1 MLEKENILTKEGQW
15 AYIPALLN
23 EYLPTIIFLLLATF
37 KISKGELTYGG
48 FASLLSLIS
57 GVSLPITYYLR
68 SFTRL
73 KEQFPFIQKMR
84 ELLLDDDSRV
94 EHEIIPDTTNIQN
107 MVVFQNVSFSYDGK
121 NECMNNLSYTVK
133 KGEKIGIVG
142 ASGTGKSTMIKLI
155 MGFYKPDTGEVK
167 TLGEDAFQNQQ
178 KIWEKVAYVDNENF
192 LFEGTIEYNITLKD
206 DKLTGEEKRWYREI
220 CDTLCISDM
229 ENEERDIKQF
239 GRNLSGGQRLR
250 ISLARALYR
259 RAELLVLDEPSSS
272 FDNQTEKLVI
282 ELLKEIDSTV
292 ILTTHRMGLLDIC
305 DRVISLKDGGIQ
317 VIEKVG
323 EEKNE
328 ENIIAYDC

>member
-1 MLEKENILTKEGQW
+1 
-15 AYIPALLN
+15 
-23 EYLPTIIFLLLATF
+23 
-37 KISKGELTYGG
+37 
-48 FASLLSLIS
+48 
-57 GVSLPITYYLR
+57 
-68 SFTRL
+68 
-73 KEQFPFIQKMR
+73 
-84 ELLLDDDSRV
+84 
-94 EHEIIPDTTNIQN
+94 
-107 MVVFQNVSFSYDGK
+107 
-121 NECMNNLSYTVK
+121 
-133 KGEKIGIVG
+133 
-142 ASGTGKSTMIKLI
+142 
-155 MGFYKPDTGEVK
+155 
-167 TLGEDAFQNQQ
+167 
-178 KIWEKVAYVDNENF
+178 
-192 LFEGTIEYNITLKD
+192 
-206 DKLTGEEKRWYREI
+206 
-220 CDTLCISDM
+220 M

-272 FDNQTEKLVI
+272 FDSQTEKLVI